1 MSLTVLPALSF
12 TSAGATRNKN
22 IPGVALVI
30 PSKHA
35 ETAEKKTATG
45 PEDADI
51 YYNLGV
57 TLGREGKY
65 KEAAEAY
72 EKAVRIR
79 PGFAEAYYNLGY
91 AYDELGMYWPATE
104 AYRQAAM
111 LRPGDADIYYNLGVA
126 LGKAGKYKE
135 AAEAYEKAISI
146 RPDYAEAHYNQGFAY
161 NELGMYKEAE
171 HAFRQAVRIK
181 PGLADTAPPVNEEP
195 KDAAP
200 AAGEAGEPEKD
211 TAAPPVK
218 ETPVAQVKES
228 PAPRVKETEDT
239 KAGGDTRMMPPQEHS
254 KYIVQVGAFR
264 NIDYANELVE
274 KLKPYYQYVYI
285 EREGSFNKVRIP
297 GIETRKQGDAVMRAL
312 KEKLRLRSF
321 LLRGYRE

>member
-1 MSLTVLPALSF
+1 MRKRLLLCLLILLTALLVLSF
-12 TSAGATRNKN
+12 TSVSATRNKN
-22 IPGVALVI
+22 IPKVALVI
-30 PSKHA
+30 PSKHEEA
-35 ETAEKKTATG
+35 AEKATAGG

-57 TLGREGKY
+57 ALGNEGKF

-79 PGFAEAYYNLGY
+79 PDFAEAYYNLGF

-135 AAEAYEKAISI
+135 AVEAYEKAISI

-181 PGLADTAPPVNEEP
+181 PAFADSPSPVNEDM
-195 KDAAP
+195 KDAT
-200 AAGEAGEPEKD
+200 AAGEISEPEKA
-211 TAAPPVK
+211 T
-218 ETPVAQVKES
+218 
-228 PAPRVKETEDT
+228 PAPLTEETATAEKIT
-239 KAGGDTRMMPPQEHS
+239 TAGEEISVVTPQKHS
-254 KYIVQVGAFR
+254 KYLVQVGAFR
-264 NIDYANELVE
+264 NIDYANELIE

-285 EREGSFNKVRIP
+285 EKEDNFNKVRIP
-297 GIETRKQGDAVMRAL
+297 GIETKKQGHAVMREL

>member
-1 MSLTVLPALSF
+1 MGKRLLLCLLMSLTVLPALSF

-57 TLGREGKY
+57 TLGRE
-65 KEAAEAY
+65 
-72 EKAVRIR
+72 
-79 PGFAEAYYNLGY
+79 
-91 AYDELGMYWPATE
+91 
-104 AYRQAAM
+104 
-111 LRPGDADIYYNLGVA
+111 
-126 LGKAGKYKE
+126 GKYKE